1 MFTHFFSAFTTSSPP
16 PKELHVILMTYARGG
31 SSFLGDLLQSHP
43 SVFYLFE
50 PLHYFGSEIVLPQI
64 PTSRQFLS
72 DIFRCNFKNWDSFM
86 IWAKQNVEYKNLQR
100 NNRFWTACSLGKNQK
115 KCYDVHFIT
124 SFCQRYLIKVVK
136 AIRFSLNQVEEILE
150 KNKDLNLKIIHMIRD
165 PRGIMKSRLMEKA
178 VIVWCQKSL
187 CSDSRSLCTQITD
200 DLTYAC
206 EIKAKFPGKYKLLR
220 YEDLAQKP
228 LETARDIFQFLGE
241 KSLPEEVTKFLA
253 SHTKVTKFPVTKEK
267 LLWEYTTFRNSS
279 ATAVSWVKE
288 LPFDSILK
296 IQSNCKD
303 VFNRMSYINLN
314 TFSQINYTIP
324 FKETFDENNVC

>member
-1 MFTHFFSAFTTSSPP
+1 
-16 PKELHVILMTYARGG
+16 
-31 SSFLGDLLQSHP
+31 
-43 SVFYLFE
+43 
-50 PLHYFGSEIVLPQI
+50 
-64 PTSRQFLS
+64 
-72 DIFRCNFKNWDSFM
+72 
-86 IWAKQNVEYKNLQR
+86 
-100 NNRFWTACSLGKNQK
+100 
-115 KCYDVHFIT
+115 
-124 SFCQRYLIKVVK
+124 
-136 AIRFSLNQVEEILE
+136 
-150 KNKDLNLKIIHMIRD
+150 MIRD